1 MLNKYTVSLSTL
13 RAARTHAAEK
23 DIRSYLC
30 GVYLDTKAGKVVATD
45 GHRLFCANARGV
57 KLGAPSI
64 IIPNDLIDAALKQ
77 FTGEYA
83 RGKTLGDA
91 DVLITVADDQ
101 LCIRTPSGSVFGR
114 PLSGTFPDWRRVVP
128 KGDEAA
134 DPDAGHNLRSV
145 CNYQYIADACD
156 AILTAR
162 NKTKKA
168 ATSHAVRVHYR
179 GELPAIICDGGAD
192 VLVIVMP
199 MRHEISAE
207 AHVVACRMA
216 HDDALGYDAE
226 TQETVAAEAA

>member
-1 MLNKYTVSLSTL
+1 MFTLTVSLSTL
-13 RAARTHAAEK
+13 RAARTHTADK

-30 GVYLDTKAGKVVATD
+30 GVYLDTKAGKIVATD

-57 KLGAPSI
+57 KLDAPAV

-77 FTGEYA
+77 FTGEFA
-83 RGKTLGDA
+83 RGKTMGA
-91 DVLITVADDQ
+91 CDVVISVDGRSVTIA
-101 LCIRTPSGSVFGR
+101 TPTGQVSG
-114 PLSGTFPDWRRVVP
+114 LTLDGTFPDWRRVLP
-128 KGDEAA
+128 TA
-134 DPDAGHNLRSV
+134 DSIGEYAPAV

-156 AILTAR
+156 AIVTAR

-192 VLVIVMP
+192 VVVIVMP
-199 MRHEISAE
+199 MRHEIGAN
-207 AHVVACRMA
+207 ATALACRMA

-226 TQETVAAEAA
+226 TQETVAVEAA